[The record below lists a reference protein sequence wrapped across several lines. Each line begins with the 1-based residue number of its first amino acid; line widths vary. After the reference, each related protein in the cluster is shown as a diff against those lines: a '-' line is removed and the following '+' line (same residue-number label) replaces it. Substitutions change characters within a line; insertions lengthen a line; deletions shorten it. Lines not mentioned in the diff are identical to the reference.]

1 MMRKKL
7 NLSPLDRQGS
17 FPFYTIAP
25 VAGTIL
31 CNMLTYYGSRLITRG
46 LPHWDLTLPLDRWI
60 PFVPSAVSIYVLAF
74 LSWVVGRRRKQA
86 RHRSLAI
93 CSPAKTS

>member
-1 MMRKKL
+1 MPMMRKKL

-46 LPHWDLTLPLDRWI
+46 LPTGI
-60 PFVPSAVSIYVLAF
+60 
-74 LSWVVGRRRKQA
+74 
-86 RHRSLAI
+86 
-93 CSPAKTS
+93 